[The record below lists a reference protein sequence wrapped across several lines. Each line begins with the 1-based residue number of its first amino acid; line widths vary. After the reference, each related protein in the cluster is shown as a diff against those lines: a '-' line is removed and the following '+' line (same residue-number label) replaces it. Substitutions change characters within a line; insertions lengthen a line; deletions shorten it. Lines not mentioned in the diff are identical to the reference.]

1 MDLDDAALGESF
13 AAVTAHLGSVAP
25 ACVLVLGSGWSSAVA
40 QLEPVKL
47 LPYHDVPC
55 LGAPGVAGHA
65 GQLGHYRLDGA
76 DLIVFQG
83 RRHAYEGA
91 GWTPVAFPV
100 YAAARWQAGS
110 ILLTNAAGG
119 IDPAYRPG
127 SLMVINDHINM
138 MGSNPL
144 IGPHSPL
151 WGDRFPDQSTVYD
164 PHLVARLEQ
173 AARRAGADTH
183 TGVYLGAS
191 GPVYE
196 TPAEVRMYRT
206 LGADAVG
213 MSTVPEAILANA
225 ANIPLAAI
233 SCITN
238 MAAGLHA
245 GQLDHNDVLATTQAT
260 MPILA
265 DTVHHYLTATLA
277 AEGTRG

>member
-119 IDPAYRPG
+119 IDPAFRPG

-144 IGPHSPL
+144 IGPHSAL

-196 TPAEVRMYRT
+196 TPAEVRSFAA

-225 ANIPLAAI
+225 CGLQVAAI

-238 MAAGLHA
+238 MAAGIH
-245 GQLDHNDVLATTQAT
+245 ATTLTHDAVIGETAKAADQLAGTVTGFLRSTPAT
-260 MPILA
+260 K
-265 DTVHHYLTATLA
+265 DTAT
-277 AEGTRG
+277 